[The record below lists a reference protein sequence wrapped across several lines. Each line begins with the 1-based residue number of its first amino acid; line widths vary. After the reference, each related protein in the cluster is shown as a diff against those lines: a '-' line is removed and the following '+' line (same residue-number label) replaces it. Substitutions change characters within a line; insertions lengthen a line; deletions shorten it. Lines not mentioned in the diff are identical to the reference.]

1 MSTRDFTKDA
11 LVVLLAAFATIEAA
25 SILGVSSSSSSMF
38 MYPVN
43 LTVSGLVVVS
53 SLLGIY
59 GVLSTSRM
67 AAYSSLLAPIVE
79 IISGISFLVAAFG
92 EVGINPA
99 LVSQMLLVTLSGI
112 VCVALVSKTLVR
124 SVSAWRASQL

>member
-99 LVSQMLLVTLSGI
+99 LVSQILPVTLSGI